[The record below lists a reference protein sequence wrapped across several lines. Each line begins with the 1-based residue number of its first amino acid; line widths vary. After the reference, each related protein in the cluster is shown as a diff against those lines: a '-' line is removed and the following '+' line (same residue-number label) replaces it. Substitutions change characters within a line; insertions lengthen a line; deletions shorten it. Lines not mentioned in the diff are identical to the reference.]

1 MNIIQLA
8 RLFCNLEFC
17 IGGSKEL
24 ETIVIGDHMVEK
36 YMIGGMEN
44 VRLGRPKQWDS
55 IDVSFI

>member
-44 VRLGRPKQWDS
+44 VRLGRPKQ
-55 IDVSFI
+55 

>member
-1 MNIIQLA
+1 MDIILLA
-8 RLFCNLEFC
+8 RLFCNLVFC

-24 ETIVIGDHMVEK
+24 ETIDL
-36 YMIGGMEN
+36 MIGGTEN

>member
-1 MNIIQLA
+1 
-8 RLFCNLEFC
+8 
-17 IGGSKEL
+17 
-24 ETIVIGDHMVEK
+24 MVEK